1 MAHFNFRLF
10 LRPTLV
16 GKIIIDRLT
25 AEGADRQAEARR
37 WIELGYMCEQ
47 AGFRLDGNALFHAGR
62 PAAAEASPT
71 AQLPVH
77 SMPVATVVAPNVT
90 HPTAQHST
98 QQPAPLGSSVQTPA
112 HAPVEIETP
121 SPSMRPDT
129 SPATEPP
136 AASAAATVS
145 AAPMSQLDSQ
155 LLGNLR
161 NLAH

>member
-47 AGFRLDGNALFHAGR
+47 AGFRLDGNTLFQAGR
-62 PAAAEASPT
+62 PAAVEAPLS

-77 SMPVATVVAPNVT
+77 SMPTTAVVAPETTYSVA
-90 HPTAQHST
+90 HPASLASNAQASAVG
-98 QQPAPLGSSVQTPA
+98 PVVDVAPSASTPA
-112 HAPVEIETP
+112 SIAPV
-121 SPSMRPDT
+121 
-129 SPATEPP
+129 AEPP
-136 AASAAATVS
+136 RSGVPAAADSLPPT
-145 AAPMSQLDSQ
+145 QLDDEMDD
-155 LLGNLR
+155 NLR
-161 NLAH
+161 NLGY

>member
-47 AGFRLDGNALFHAGR
+47 AGFRLDGNTLFQAGR
-62 PAAAEASPT
+62 PATVEASST
-71 AQLPVH
+71 GQLAVH
-77 SMPVATVVAPNVT
+77 SMSVAAAADPEANLPAAQRSTPQQEPSSKATAPRPV
-90 HPTAQHST
+90 
-98 QQPAPLGSSVQTPA
+98 G
-112 HAPVEIETP
+112 IETP
-121 SPSMRPDT
+121 SPSTHPVAAPAVVPST
-129 SPATEPP
+129 VGASGAVSPAP
-136 AASAAATVS
+136 A
-145 AAPMSQLDSQ
+145 SQLDSQ
-155 LLGNLR
+155 LAGNLR

>member
-47 AGFRLDGNALFHAGR
+47 AGFRLDGNTLFQAGR
-62 PAAAEASPT
+62 PAAAEATLS

-77 SMPVATVVAPNVT
+77 SMPNTAVVAPEAP
-90 HPTAQHST
+90 HPVA
-98 QQPAPLGSSVQTPA
+98 QPASPTSNAQASAARPA
-112 HAPVEIETP
+112 DRVAP
-121 SPSMRPDT
+121 SPSTPV
-129 SPATEPP
+129 SIAPVAEPP
-136 AASAAATVS
+136 RAAA
-145 AAPMSQLDSQ
+145 AAGADPLPSSQIDNEMDD
-155 LLGNLR
+155 NLR
-161 NLAH
+161 NLGY

>member
-47 AGFRLDGNALFHAGR
+47 AGFRLDGNTLFQAGR
-62 PAAAEASPT
+62 PAATSPT
-71 AQLPVH
+71 AQLPVP
-77 SMPVATVVAPNVT
+77 STPVAAVVSPEVT
-90 HPTAQHST
+90 HPTAQRLT
-98 QQPAPLGSSVQTPA
+98 QQPGSLGSSAQTPA
-112 HAPVEIETP
+112 PSPVEIQTP
-121 SPSMRPDT
+121 SPSTRPDA
-129 SPATEPP
+129 PAIEPP
-136 AASAAATVS
+136 AAGASSVIS
-145 AAPMSQLDSQ
+145 PAPAIQLDNE

>member
-47 AGFRLDGNALFHAGR
+47 AGFRLDGNTLFQAGR
-62 PAAAEASPT
+62 PAATEASAT
-71 AQLPVH
+71 AQLAVH
-77 SMPVATVVAPNVT
+77 SMPVATAAAPEASLPVAQRSVP
-90 HPTAQHST
+90 
-98 QQPAPLGSSVQTPA
+98 QPAPSISPA
-112 HAPVEIETP
+112 QAPAPRPAEAATP
-121 SPSMRPDT
+121 SPPPH
-129 SPATEPP
+129 PAAVAAAEPSAAGATAAVPP
-136 AASAAATVS
+136 APA
-145 AAPMSQLDSQ
+145 SQLDSQ

>member
-16 GKIIIDRLT
+16 GRIIIDRLT

-47 AGFRLDGNALFHAGR
+47 AGFRLDGNTLFQAGR
-62 PAAAEASPT
+62 PAGTETSAT
-71 AQLPVH
+71 AQLAVH
-77 SMPVATVVAPNVT
+77 SVPVSVATAPEASLPVAQPSTSQPAPSVSAALAPSPRPVAIETPLPSAVAAAAFEPSTAGAPVATT
-90 HPTAQHST
+90 
-98 QQPAPLGSSVQTPA
+98 PAPA
-112 HAPVEIETP
+112 N
-121 SPSMRPDT
+121 
-129 SPATEPP
+129 
-136 AASAAATVS
+136 
-145 AAPMSQLDSQ
+145 QLDSQ

>member
-47 AGFRLDGNALFHAGR
+47 AGFRLDGNTLFQAGR
-62 PAAAEASPT
+62 PAAAEASLT

-77 SMPVATVVAPNVT
+77 SMPVTALVAPEVT
-90 HPTAQHST
+90 HPTAQRST
-98 QQPAPLGSSVQTPA
+98 QQPASLGSSAQTPA
-112 HAPVEIETP
+112 PSPAGTGTP
-121 SPSMRPDT
+121 SPSTRPDAP
-129 SPATEPP
+129 PAIEPP
-136 AASAAATVS
+136 AAVASAAIS
-145 AAPMSQLDSQ
+145 PAPASQLDSE

>member
-47 AGFRLDGNALFHAGR
+47 AGFRLEGNTLFQAGR
-62 PAAAEASPT
+62 PATAEASLT
-71 AQLPVH
+71 TQLPVH
-77 SMPVATVVAPNVT
+77 SMPVAAMVAPEVT
-90 HPTAQHST
+90 PLSAQRSPP
-98 QQPAPLGSSVQTPA
+98 QPASLDSRAQAPA
-112 HAPVEIETP
+112 PSPVEIETS
-121 SPSMRPDT
+121 SPSTRPNAPPAI
-129 SPATEPP
+129 SPAP
-136 AASAAATVS
+136 A
-145 AAPMSQLDSQ
+145 SQLDSE